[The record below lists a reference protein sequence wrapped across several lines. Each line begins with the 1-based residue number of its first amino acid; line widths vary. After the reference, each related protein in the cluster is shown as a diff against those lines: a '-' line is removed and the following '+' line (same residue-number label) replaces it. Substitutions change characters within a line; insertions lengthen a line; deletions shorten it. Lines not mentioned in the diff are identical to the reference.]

1 MEWHVLRWGLASQA
15 VHPVHLFF
23 SSLRFDFRAIVK
35 KYKKKNNDVSRFF
48 FLQWN
53 KEGVGT
59 PAQLMHLDVY

>member
-1 MEWHVLRWGLASQA
+1 MLRWGLAFQA

-23 SSLRFDFRAIVK
+23 NSLRFDFRAIVK
-35 KYKKKNNDVSRFF
+35 KIQEKNNNMSSFF